1 MLRLPLSSITDSL
14 PSMATIERIT
24 AREILDSR
32 GRPTVE
38 VDVMTDEDV
47 LGRAAVPSGAS
58 TGAYE
63 AVELRDENAARYGG
77 AGVVTA
83 VDNVNDTIASE
94 LSGQSV
100 LDQVALDRALQAL
113 DGTDNKS
120 SLGANAVLGV
130 SLAAAKAAAA
140 TLGLP
145 LFRYVGGS
153 NARRLPVPLMNIIN
167 GGRHADNNVDMQEFM
182 IAPVGA
188 PTFADALQTGA
199 EVFHALKDVL
209 RSRGYS
215 TAVGDEGGFAPD
227 LASNEEAVE
236 VILEA
241 VEDAGYLP
249 GEDVY
254 IALDPATAEMV
265 EDGHYVFWK
274 SDPDTKR
281 SADDM
286 VDYWSD
292 WVDRYPILSIE
303 DAMDED
309 DWDGWAALTA
319 AIGDRVQLVGDDL
332 FVTNTTRL
340 QRGIDEGCANSILI
354 KPNQIGT
361 LTETVDAVERAH
373 RHGFTSIMSHRS
385 GETEDTTIADL
396 AVALSTG
403 QIKTGSASRS
413 DRIAKY
419 NQLLRIEEQLGASAR
434 FPGLAAFDHA

>member
-1 MLRLPLSSITDSL
+1 
-14 PSMATIERIT
+14 MAAIRSIT
-24 AREILDSR
+24 ARQILDSR
-32 GRPTVE
+32 GHPTVE
-38 VDVMTDEDV
+38 VDVTTQEGV

-63 AVELRDENAARYGG
+63 AVELRDGDDDHYGG
-77 AGVVTA
+77 KGVTDA
-83 VDNVNDTIASE
+83 VANVNTTIAPE
-94 LSGQSV
+94 MSGRSV
-100 LDQVALDRALQAL
+100 LDQVALDHALCAL

-120 SLGANAVLGV
+120 NLGANAILGV

-140 TLGLP
+140 TLGIP

-153 NARRLPVPLMNIIN
+153 HARMLPVPLMNIVN

-188 PTFADALQTGA
+188 ATFAEALRTGA

-209 RSRGYS
+209 RQRDYS

-227 LASNEEAVE
+227 LSSNEEAIE

-241 VEDAGYLP
+241 IEAAGYIP
-249 GEDVY
+249 GDDVF
-254 IALDPATAEMV
+254 IALDPATAEMF

-281 SADDM
+281 SASDM
-286 VDYWSD
+286 VDYWTS
-292 WVDRYPILSIE
+292 WVDRFPILSIE

-309 DWDGWAALTA
+309 DWTGWQQLTDA
-319 AIGDRVQLVGDDL
+319 VGDRVQLVGDDL
-332 FVTNTTRL
+332 FVTNTERL
-340 QRGIDEGCANSILI
+340 GRGIDEGCANSILI

-361 LTETVDAVERAH
+361 LTETIDAVTQAH
-373 RHGFTSIMSHRS
+373 HNGYTAIMSHRS
-385 GETEDTTIADL
+385 GETEDATIADL
-396 AVALSTG
+396 AVATSTG
-403 QIKTGSASRS
+403 QIKTGSTSRS

-419 NQLLRIEEQLGASAR
+419 NQLLRIEEQLGDAAHY
-434 FPGLAAFDHA
+434 PGLDAFHRG